1 MSKLLCLLTACLKRV
16 KQFMLNKLIF
26 FMDKEVRLMM
36 AMLWTQQ
43 ILLGKKKYSD
53 VPRLL
58 KPKVKELLIDAG
70 YEELVTE

>member
-1 MSKLLCLLTACLKRV
+1 MLSKLIDNIILK
-16 KQFMLNKLIF
+16 FMN
-26 FMDKEVRLMM
+26 MEERYMM
-36 AMLWTQQ
+36 AMLWAQQ
-43 ILLGKKKYSD
+43 ILLGKKVYAD

>member
-1 MSKLLCLLTACLKRV
+1 MLKLSNTI
-16 KQFMLNKLIF
+16 LI
-26 FMDKEVRLMM
+26 FMDKEERLMM
-36 AMLWTQQ
+36 AMLWVNQ
-43 ILLGKKKYSD
+43 ILLGKKVYAD

>member
-1 MSKLLCLLTACLKRV
+1 
-16 KQFMLNKLIF
+16 MLNILIF
-26 FMDKEVRLMM
+26 FMNKEARLMM
-36 AMLWTQQ
+36 AMLWVNQ
-43 ILLGKKKYSD
+43 ILLGKKAYTD

>member
-1 MSKLLCLLTACLKRV
+1 
-16 KQFMLNKLIF
+16 MLSGFVVDIVLRF
-26 FMDKEVRLMM
+26 LDKEARYMM
-36 AMLWTQQ
+36 ALLWTNQ

-58 KPKVKELLIDAG
+58 KPQVKELLIDAG

>member
-1 MSKLLCLLTACLKRV
+1 MLKLSNTI
-16 KQFMLNKLIF
+16 LIF
-26 FMDKEVRLMM
+26 MNKEERLMM
-36 AMLWTQQ
+36 AMLWVNQ
-43 ILLGKKKYSD
+43 ILLGKKVYAD

>member
-1 MSKLLCLLTACLKRV
+1 
-16 KQFMLNKLIF
+16 MLSRLIDNIIVLF
-26 FMDKEVRLMM
+26 LDKEARYMM
-36 AMLWTQQ
+36 ALLWTNQ
-43 ILLGKKKYSD
+43 ILLGKKVYAD

>member
-1 MSKLLCLLTACLKRV
+1 MFSELFCNIILK
-16 KQFMLNKLIF
+16 
-26 FMDKEVRLMM
+26 FMDKEARYMM

-43 ILLGKKKYSD
+43 ILLGKKSYAQ

-58 KPKVKELLIDAG
+58 KPQVKELLIDAG

>member
-1 MSKLLCLLTACLKRV
+1 MLSGFVGNIIFK
-16 KQFMLNKLIF
+16 FMNK
-26 FMDKEVRLMM
+26 EARYMM
-36 AMLWTQQ
+36 ALLWTNQ
-43 ILLGKKKYSD
+43 ILLGKKVYAD

>member
-1 MSKLLCLLTACLKRV
+1 
-16 KQFMLNKLIF
+16 MLNILIF
-26 FMDKEVRLMM
+26 FMDKEERLMM
-36 AMLWTQQ
+36 AMLWVNQ
-43 ILLGKKKYSD
+43 ILLGKKVYAD

>member
-1 MSKLLCLLTACLKRV
+1 MLSKLIDNIIVLFL
-16 KQFMLNKLIF
+16 
-26 FMDKEVRLMM
+26 DKEARYMM
-36 AMLWTQQ
+36 ALLWTNQ

>member
-1 MSKLLCLLTACLKRV
+1 
-16 KQFMLNKLIF
+16 MLNILIF
-26 FMDKEVRLMM
+26 FMNKEERLMM
-36 AMLWTQQ
+36 AMLWVNQ
-43 ILLGKKKYSD
+43 ILLGKKVYAD

>member
-1 MSKLLCLLTACLKRV
+1 MLSKLIDNIIVLFL
-16 KQFMLNKLIF
+16 
-26 FMDKEVRLMM
+26 DKEARYMM
-36 AMLWTQQ
+36 AMLWAQQ
-43 ILLGKKKYSD
+43 ILLGKKVYAD

>member
-1 MSKLLCLLTACLKRV
+1 MLSKLIDNIILK
-16 KQFMLNKLIF
+16 FMNK
-26 FMDKEVRLMM
+26 EERYMM
-36 AMLWTQQ
+36 AMLWAQQ